1 MLEGVMR
8 VEILKRKETIQ
19 TNGIIND
26 EDRLISNW
34 SEAERICRI
43 LDNEYGTKIL
53 DNHFVS

>member
-1 MLEGVMR
+1 MR